1 MIGLLYLKTTNRVDT
16 LFFTTIMRVLLSSY
30 PTLRFTSDSTQST
43 MTNISQKVLSVDSRP
58 RN

>member
-16 LFFTTIMRVLLSSY
+16 LFFTTIMRVLLSLY
-30 PTLRFTSDSTQST
+30 QILRFTLGLTQSPT
-43 MTNISQKVLSVDSRP
+43 TNISQKVLSMDSRP

>member
-16 LFFTTIMRVLLSSY
+16 LFFTTIMRVLPSSY
-30 PTLRFTSDSTQST
+30 PTLRFTSDLTQNP
-43 MTNISQKVLSVDSRP
+43 MTDISQKVLSVDSHP